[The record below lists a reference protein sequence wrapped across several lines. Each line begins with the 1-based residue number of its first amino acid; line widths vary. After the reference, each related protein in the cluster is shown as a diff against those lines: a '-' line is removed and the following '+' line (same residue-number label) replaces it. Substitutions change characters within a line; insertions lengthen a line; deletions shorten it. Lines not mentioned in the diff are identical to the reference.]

1 MHQRGTSPESVSGH
15 SSGRETQDDPY
26 SPGSGIN
33 SAAVD
38 RNVSRGLGT
47 DGEDFSD
54 LLGAIR
60 QSKATTKG
68 ERPMMRRF
76 CCYIN
81 KVFDFG
87 DRVRT
92 LRDERQRPRI
102 PTSAIWMSAFAMFAM
117 HRGSLNAI
125 ESELHVPKRLDG
137 LVGSDKPSA
146 DRIGDVFCLIP
157 PEDLRTMLS
166 GINHQ
171 LGRNKVFNKAGPWRF
186 VALDGHEFFSQ
197 SKSVL

>member
-1 MHQRGTSPESVSGH
+1 M
-15 SSGRETQDDPY
+15 
-26 SPGSGIN
+26 
-33 SAAVD
+33 
-38 RNVSRGLGT
+38 GT

-54 LLGAIR
+54 LLGAVR
-60 QSKATTKG
+60 QNKATTKG

-76 CCYIN
+76 CCYIE

-92 LRDERQRPRI
+92 LRDQRQRPRI
-102 PTSAIWMSAFAMFAM
+102 PTSAIWTSAFAMFAM

-125 ESELHVPKRLDG
+125 ESELRVPKRLDG
-137 LVGSDKPSA
+137 LVGSAKPSA
-146 DRIGDVFCLIP
+146 DRIGHVFCLIP

-166 GINHQ
+166 RINHR

-186 VALDGHEFFSQ
+186 VALDGHEFFFQ
-197 SKSVL
+197 SESVL

>member
-1 MHQRGTSPESVSGH
+1 L
-15 SSGRETQDDPY
+15 
-26 SPGSGIN
+26 GI
-33 SAAVD
+33 
-38 RNVSRGLGT
+38 

-54 LLGAIR
+54 LFGAIR

-68 ERPMMRRF
+68 ERPMMRRL
-76 CCYIN
+76 CCYID

-87 DRVRT
+87 DRVKA

-102 PTSAIWMSAFAMFAM
+102 PTSGIWMSAFAMFAM

-125 ESELHVPKRLDG
+125 ESDLRVPKRLDG

-146 DRIGDVFCLIP
+146 DRIADVFCLIP

-166 GINHQ
+166 GINHR
-171 LGRNKVFNKAGPWRF
+171 LGCNKVFNKAGPWRF

>member
-1 MHQRGTSPESVSGH
+1 MGEYLSG
-15 SSGRETQDDPY
+15 GL
-26 SPGSGIN
+26 
-33 SAAVD
+33 AV
-38 RNVSRGLGT
+38 N
-47 DGEDFSD
+47 GEDFPGLFRTIPQGKGESEGSEERKD
-54 LLGAIR
+54 R
-60 QSKATTKG
+60 RKG

-76 CCYIN
+76 CCYID

-87 DRVRT
+87 DRIRAIH
-92 LRDERQRPRI
+92 DGRQKPRI
-102 PTSAIWMSAFAMFAM
+102 PTSTIWMSAFAMFAM

-125 ESELHVPKRLDG
+125 ESELRVPKLLDG

-157 PEDLRTMLS
+157 SGQLRAMLS

-171 LGRNKVFNKAGPWRF
+171 LGRNKVFDKAGPWRF